1 MPSSHNHSV
10 TSDLIDIV
18 FEKVQEIPDPRSQKG
33 RSSNISIA
41 DFFMYGLGVFHNKN
55 ASLLTCDDKR
65 DQPTIKENAKSLY
78 HVEHIPCDTYLRS
91 TIDLV
96 QTKHIR
102 PLFLACLAYCQR
114 RGKLKQFQYF
124 KEGYLAP
131 IDGTQTFTSKSISC
145 KNCCTKNADNPKKTT
160 IYYHQL
166 STICLVKP
174 GLKTVIPLM
183 PEPIT
188 QQKDASKNDCEV
200 RALERILEDLA
211 REHYH
216 LKLVLGLDGLY
227 SKGPTLKL
235 IRSYGHHFIAVA
247 KDTDHKALL
256 ESIDDLDRKG
266 QVRRFTYTDKR
277 GHRHSFRY
285 VNGAPLNKSHPEF
298 IVNYVDYV
306 ETDPDGKVKYFN
318 SWVTNLPIHN
328 HMCCMKIMRGGRARW
343 LIENET
349 FNTLKNLGYS
359 LEHNFGHGEDN
370 LSSNLACLMFLAFLI
385 DQIVELSCPLFN
397 EALTANKR
405 KKTLWEKQRNFFE
418 IFVVSSWALF
428 MKGLILQGAPEPK
441 AKGKQ
446 VKPGEQ
452 PKRKMI
458 SIRSLFPD
466 TA

>member
-1 MPSSHNHSV
+1 M
-10 TSDLIDIV
+10 
-18 FEKVQEIPDPRSQKG
+18 
-33 RSSNISIA
+33 
-41 DFFMYGLGVFHNKN
+41 
-55 ASLLTCDDKR
+55 
-65 DQPTIKENAKSLY
+65 
-78 HVEHIPCDTYLRS
+78 
-91 TIDLV
+91 
-96 QTKHIR
+96 
-102 PLFLACLAYCQR
+102 
-114 RGKLKQFQYF
+114 
-124 KEGYLAP
+124 
-131 IDGTQTFTSKSISC
+131 
-145 KNCCTKNADNPKKTT
+145 
-160 IYYHQL
+160 
-166 STICLVKP
+166 
-174 GLKTVIPLM
+174 
-183 PEPIT
+183 
-188 QQKDASKNDCEV
+188 
-200 RALERILEDLA
+200 
-211 REHYH
+211 
-216 LKLVLGLDGLY
+216 
-227 SKGPTLKL
+227 
-235 IRSYGHHFIAVA
+235 
-247 KDTDHKALL
+247 
-256 ESIDDLDRKG
+256 
-266 QVRRFTYTDKR
+266 
-277 GHRHSFRY
+277 
-285 VNGAPLNKSHPEF
+285 
-298 IVNYVDYV
+298 